1 MKKEKL
7 FGTDGVRGIPG
18 TYPLT
23 HELVAD
29 MAYLAAKLLI
39 KRGKIHVNGT
49 APAAVLARDTRGSG
63 PGLSKALIAGF
74 SAAGVRTIDLGVA
87 PTPAVAYL
95 TPRLGALCGVVVSA
109 SHNPAQFNGVKFFTS
124 EGSKMPPAL
133 EDMIEADLPKS
144 GLVFER
150 RKPLVEDG
158 REYVESY
165 LEFLRSTFPA
175 TADLAGM
182 KIVLDCAH
190 GAAAKLAPRLFEAL
204 GAEVIRLGCEPNG
217 RNINDRRGALF
228 PDEMRKLV
236 LKHKADVGVCFDG
249 DADRCL
255 VSDEKGVL
263 IDGDGIICL
272 SAMHLLKKGLLSGG
286 KVVLTVMSNF
296 GLIRFLE
303 THGVSVVSVP
313 VGDRHVSEAMT
324 KENLSLGG
332 ENSGHIIFRQFAVT
346 GDGMLTALQTLA
358 ALKDSGKPLSWHR
371 KSYKATPQIL
381 KNLHTQKKTPISDL
395 PKTRA
400 LIAQCEKKLKGRGRV
415 FVRYSGT
422 EPLIRIMVEG
432 PELSE
437 LKSMAKHLARTYQNE
452 TGGHN

>member
-23 HELVAD
+23 HDLVAD

-39 KRGKIHVNGT
+39 KRGKIHINGT
-49 APAAVLARDTRGSG
+49 APCAVLARDTRGSG
-63 PGLSKALIAGF
+63 PALTRALVSGF

-95 TPRLGALCGVVVSA
+95 TPKLGALCGVVVSA
-109 SHNPAQFNGVKFFTS
+109 SHNPAQFNGVKFFTAQ
-124 EGSKMPPAL
+124 GGKMSSQL
-133 EDMIEADLPKS
+133 EDLIEAELPKS
-144 GLVFER
+144 GLLFKKTAPR
-150 RKPLVEDG
+150 VEDG
-158 REYVESY
+158 RRYVENY

-175 TADLAGM
+175 TLDLSGM

-190 GAAAKLAPRLFEAL
+190 GAAAKLAPEIFSAL
-204 GAEVIRLGCEPNG
+204 GAKVVLLGCEPNG
-217 RNINDRRGALF
+217 RNINDKRGALF
-228 PDEMRKLV
+228 PGEMQKLV
-236 LKHKADVGVCFDG
+236 LKHKADIGICFDG

-255 VSDEKGVL
+255 VSDEKGSL

-272 SAMHLLKKGLLSGG
+272 SAMHLLKKGLLAGG

-313 VGDRHVSEAMT
+313 VGDRHVSEALA
-324 KENLSLGG
+324 KEHLTLGG
-332 ENSGHIIFRQFAVT
+332 ENSGHIIYRQFAVT

-358 ALKDSGKPLSWHR
+358 ALKSSGKPLSWHR
-371 KSYKATPQIL
+371 KAYKATPQIL
-381 KNLHTQKKTPISDL
+381 KNLHTRKKTPISEL
-395 PKTRA
+395 PRTRA
-400 LIAQCEKKLKGRGRV
+400 LIGKYERALKGRGRM

-422 EPLIRIMVEG
+422 EPLLRIMVEG
-432 PELSE
+432 PKLGELTR
-437 LKSMAKHLARTYQNE
+437 MAQEVAKAYIKE
-452 TGGHN
+452 TN